1 MRRPVGEGNQFA
13 CWEAWHTG
21 ARFNL
26 RYYAQYYLIL
36 GSAVGL
42 RLPFVDRDNIISS
55 PLTTCQTKVNA
66 YHGNTCTAK
75 YDALA

>member
-1 MRRPVGEGNQFA
+1 MLGGMAHGCAFY
-13 CWEAWHTG
+13 
-21 ARFNL
+21 L
-26 RYYAQYYLIL
+26 IYAQYLIL

-42 RLPFVDRDNIISS
+42 RLPFVDRDNIIRS